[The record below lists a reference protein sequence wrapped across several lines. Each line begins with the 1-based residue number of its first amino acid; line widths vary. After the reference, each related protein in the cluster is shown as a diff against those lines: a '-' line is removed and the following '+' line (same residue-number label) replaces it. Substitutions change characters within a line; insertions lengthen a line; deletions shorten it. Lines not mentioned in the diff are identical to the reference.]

1 MLMVLLQSVAFVL
14 AQLGYIAWTRRR
26 TGLDVAFVPALVFT
40 AQGLAVFAGGML
52 GLLPQSAWAVVVV
65 GLALLAVEAWRAP
78 DGLREL
84 VREPALWLLA
94 GAAVAL
100 AWYLRG
106 QVLVSYDN
114 FSHWA
119 LVVRVMLAEGRF
131 PTAEDTVVVF
141 QSYPLG
147 SASFVYLFNRTLTAA
162 ESVAMLAQQ
171 LLTFSY
177 VLALL
182 SATPRR
188 KGVGVVAVVGTYWV
202 VAEFEIFV
210 NSLLV
215 DTLLGVMSGYLV
227 VLVWANRDRLRSL
240 LLPIAIVMAFL
251 AMTKNSG
258 LFTVVLASVAVLV
271 LTRVRMTDRR
281 QPADVTGDGRSPRGF
296 TWWLLPALL
305 APWAFLLWWTYHVSA
320 TFPEGMESKHSMSAG
335 RFEDVFGEKTRSDV
349 EAIVRSF
356 ANEVLGDVA
365 TVVLLFVLV
374 VAVVL
379 LRRSQLVRR
388 SEAVW
393 LLVGGVL
400 SFALYVAGILAMF
413 LLSMP
418 LEEAL
423 RLAGLHRYLST
434 AHLAWFLVVMWLL
447 LAVVDAASRLALQ
460 VLAAVTAAA
469 TLFAMSALANYRLL
483 PVPDSS
489 DSARAQ
495 VDQALAGEEVPP
507 GDTVCV
513 VLNTPDSGFRR
524 YIVRY
529 VLVSP
534 DVEEIVFAGDEE
546 PHEPERCDHF
556 VVLTENAAA
565 ERWFAEQGII
575 PPGPAPY
582 LVEWVR

>member
-1 MLMVLLQSVAFVL
+1 MLFPYTSLFRSRFVARTTATSGRTIADGPGRDSDERRGVGVLMVLLQSAAFGL

-65 GLALLAVEAWRAP
+65 GVALLAVEAWRAP

-100 AWYLRG
+100 AWYLPG
-106 QVLVSYDN
+106 QVRVSYDN
-114 FSHWA
+114 FGPWA

-227 VLVWANRDRLRSL
+227 LLVWANRDRLRSL
-240 LLPIAIVMAFL
+240 LLPIAIVMSFL

-271 LTRVRMTDRR
+271 LTRGAYDGP
-281 QPADVTGDGRSPRGF
+281 PAASGRHRGWSVT
-296 TWWLLPALL
+296 
-305 APWAFLLWWTYHVSA
+305 
-320 TFPEGMESKHSMSAG
+320 
-335 RFEDVFGEKTRSDV
+335 
-349 EAIVRSF
+349 
-356 ANEVLGDVA
+356 
-365 TVVLLFVLV
+365 
-374 VAVVL
+374 
-379 LRRSQLVRR
+379 Q
-388 SEAVW
+388 
-393 LLVGGVL
+393 
-400 SFALYVAGILAMF
+400 
-413 LLSMP
+413 
-418 LEEAL
+418 
-423 RLAGLHRYLST
+423 GLH
-434 AHLAWFLVVMWLL
+434 LV
-447 LAVVDAASRLALQ
+447 AASRAPRT
-460 VLAAVTAAA
+460 VG
-469 TLFAMSALANYRLL
+469 
-483 PVPDSS
+483 VP
-489 DSARAQ
+489 A
-495 VDQALAGEEVPP
+495 
-507 GDTVCV
+507 
-513 VLNTPDSGFRR
+513 
-524 YIVRY
+524 
-529 VLVSP
+529 
-534 DVEEIVFAGDEE
+534 
-546 PHEPERCDHF
+546 
-556 VVLTENAAA
+556 
-565 ERWFAEQGII
+565 
-575 PPGPAPY
+575 
-582 LVEWVR
+582 

>member
-1 MLMVLLQSVAFVL
+1 
-14 AQLGYIAWTRRR
+14 
-26 TGLDVAFVPALVFT
+26 
-40 AQGLAVFAGGML
+40 AGGML

-65 GLALLAVEAWRAP
+65 GVALLAVEAWRAP

-188 KGVGVVAVVGTYWV
+188 KGVVAGR
-202 VAEFEIFV
+202 
-210 NSLLV
+210 
-215 DTLLGVMSGYLV
+215 YLV
-227 VLVWANRDRLRSL
+227 RRVWAARDPVRRLRP
-240 LLPIAIVMAFL
+240 PIALVIAFL
-251 AMTKNSG
+251 PMSKRSG
-258 LFTVVLASVAVLV
+258 LLAVVLASVAVRV
-271 LTRVRMTDRR
+271 LTRVRMTARR

-296 TWWLLPALL
+296 TWWPLPALL

-513 VLNTPDSGFRR
+513 VLN
-524 YIVRY
+524 
-529 VLVSP
+529 
-534 DVEEIVFAGDEE
+534 
-546 PHEPERCDHF
+546 
-556 VVLTENAAA
+556 
-565 ERWFAEQGII
+565 
-575 PPGPAPY
+575 
-582 LVEWVR
+582 